1 MKRKL
6 KEITMSIKTRKNVEY
21 QWSEYIVYIVCKSD
35 KILTTFEEIEKSFVP
50 DISKGY
56 FDDLLK
62 ADKTVVMNYYNK
74 FNFYFQKLKLNVL
87 DVFLLGKNQNRY
99 PEIKKLH
106 ENFDKKKGKL
116 KADIIVKTDN
126 GFVGFSVKSS
136 ENDTLTNY
144 SVYKMLP
151 EEEVKILKE
160 LQLSIIIDNKL
171 STTKEIYKKN
181 REKYNKLFSN
191 EISIDNEYHKLLNEN
206 IIKYKEDILRDW
218 YKNLFGN
225 IGYTVYTFNGI
236 TLTNDTISPEF
247 IDIKPIQNPAKNPQG
262 AAKLF
267 YILYNGETPIYKWE
281 IRWKGDIFISPQIL
295 TFKWNPDKDQ
305 LKFF

>member
-35 KILTTFEEIEKSFVP
+35 KTLTTFEEIENSFVP

-62 ADKTVVMNYYNK
+62 ADKTVVMNYYNQ

-151 EEEVKILKE
+151 EEEVKILK
-160 LQLSIIIDNKL
+160 
-171 STTKEIYKKN
+171 
-181 REKYNKLFSN
+181 
-191 EISIDNEYHKLLNEN
+191 
-206 IIKYKEDILRDW
+206 
-218 YKNLFGN
+218 
-225 IGYTVYTFNGI
+225 
-236 TLTNDTISPEF
+236 
-247 IDIKPIQNPAKNPQG
+247 
-262 AAKLF
+262 
-267 YILYNGETPIYKWE
+267 
-281 IRWKGDIFISPQIL
+281 
-295 TFKWNPDKDQ
+295 
-305 LKFF
+305 